1 MVRDDGRGVRR
12 RTRLALIAP
21 TPSPVRPVRDK
32 CRRRHTRCDR
42 AEEDYRVTEQPHSAA
57 SVTAAEPPTVF
68 TALADIVYQG
78 SDVSQ
83 IYATICRAATLMV
96 PGCDHASI
104 LLKRKDH
111 YVTVAATDDVA
122 RQVDALE
129 KATGDGPCLDAIEEE
144 AAQVETDLATA
155 QHWPRLAARVVAET
169 PVRAA
174 MGFRLRV
181 ADRKVGA
188 LNLFSDTRGAFDTT
202 AVDRAI
208 VLVAFASVAVNAAAA
223 GEDVGQL
230 RTALVSNREIGKAIG
245 MLMVLHG
252 LTEDEAFDLL
262 RRTSQ
267 RMNVKL
273 ADVARTI
280 VQQHHRQ

>member
-1 MVRDDGRGVRR
+1 M
-12 RTRLALIAP
+12 
-21 TPSPVRPVRDK
+21 
-32 CRRRHTRCDR
+32 
-42 AEEDYRVTEQPHSAA
+42 TEQPHSAA